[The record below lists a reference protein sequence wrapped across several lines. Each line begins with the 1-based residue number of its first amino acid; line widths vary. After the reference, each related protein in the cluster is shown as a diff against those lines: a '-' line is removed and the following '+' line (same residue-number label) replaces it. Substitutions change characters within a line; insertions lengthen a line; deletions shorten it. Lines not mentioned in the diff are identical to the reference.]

1 MLVVSSVLF
10 DIFVYIGN
18 QKRQCFIVDLM
29 HIISRLTILVQVQ
42 KAINRV
48 YLKLKLLLWKY
59 KF

>member
-48 YLKLKLLLWKY
+48 YLKLKLLL
-59 KF
+59 